1 MRFGNVAVRV
11 VSDGSFLLDGG
22 PVFGII
28 PKTLWER
35 AAKPDR
41 KNRVRLGLNS
51 MLIRTP
57 DANVL
62 VDCGIGNKDPET
74 SREIYGHSS
83 SKLLRN
89 LRKQGLSARDIDW
102 VVLTHL
108 HFDHSGGATRL
119 DREGSL
125 IPAFPRAKYLVQR
138 SSWEEAFSPTE
149 RTLSSFGNGC
159 EHLLTIEER
168 GQLVLLDGD
177 TEIVPGVQTHVTG
190 GPSNGHQ
197 VVTVDTGS
205 ERFMYLGDLIP
216 TPNHLP
222 LPYITA
228 FDKTPD
234 VTLQKKREMLER
246 CEREG
251 WLMIFSHGYGDYAGY
266 LERRGGTATLRPI
279 AV

>member
-1 MRFGNVAVRV
+1 MRFGSIAVRV

-35 AAKPDR
+35 TAKPDR

-51 MLIRTP
+51 TLVRTP
-57 DANVL
+57 SGNIL

-74 SREIYGHSS
+74 SREVYGHSS

-89 LRKQGLSARDIDW
+89 LRKLGVAARDIGW

-119 DREGSL
+119 DREGNL
-125 IPAFPRAKYLVQR
+125 VPTFPRAKYLVQR
-138 SSWEEAFSPTE
+138 SSWEEAFNPSE
-149 RTLSSFGNGC
+149 RSLPSLGNGC
-159 EHLLTIEER
+159 GHLKIVEER

-177 TEIVPGVQTHVTG
+177 TEIAPGVRAHLTG
-190 GPSNGHQ
+190 GPSAGHQ
-197 VVTVDTGS
+197 VVTVDSGS
-205 ERFMYLGDLIP
+205 ERFVTLGDLIP

-222 LPYITA
+222 LPCITA
-228 FDKTPD
+228 FDRTPD
-234 VTLQKKREMLER
+234 VTLAKKKELLER

-251 WLMIFSHGYGDYAGY
+251 WLMIFSHGYDDYAGY
-266 LERRGGTATLRPI
+266 IERRRGAAALRPI